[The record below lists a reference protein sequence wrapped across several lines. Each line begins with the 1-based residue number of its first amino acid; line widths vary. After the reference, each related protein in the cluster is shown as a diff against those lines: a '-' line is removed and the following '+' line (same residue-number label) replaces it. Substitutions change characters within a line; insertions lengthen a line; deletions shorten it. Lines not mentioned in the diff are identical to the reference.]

1 MDDQFLSVSQVAQLK
16 GVSRNAVYK
25 AVSEKRLPSQQI
37 VGHIALRVADVE
49 AWNPR
54 ERTGRRQ
61 GVKFSEETKQRIS
74 ESQRLRWQKRK
85 QQG

>member
-1 MDDQFLSVSQVAQLK
+1 MNDQFLSVSQVAQLK

-25 AVSEKRLPSQQI
+25 AVNEKRLPSTQL
-37 VGHIALRVADVE
+37 VGYIALRVSDVE
-49 AWNPR
+49 AWIPR

-61 GVKFSEETKQRIS
+61 GVKPSEDTKQRIA

-85 QQG
+85 QHE

>member
-1 MDDQFLSVSQVAQLK
+1 MDDQLLSVSQVAQLK

-37 VGHIALRVADVE
+37 VGHIALRAADVE

-54 ERTGRRQ
+54 ERTGRRE
-61 GVKFSEETKQRIS
+61 GVKVTEETKQRIA

-85 QQG
+85 KK

>member
-1 MDDQFLSVSQVAQLK
+1 MDDQYLSVSQVAQLK

-25 AVSEKRLPSQQI
+25 AVSEKRLPSQLI
-37 VGHIALRVADVE
+37 VAHIALRAADVE

-61 GVKFSEETKQRIS
+61 GAKFSEETKQRIA

-85 QQG
+85 QE